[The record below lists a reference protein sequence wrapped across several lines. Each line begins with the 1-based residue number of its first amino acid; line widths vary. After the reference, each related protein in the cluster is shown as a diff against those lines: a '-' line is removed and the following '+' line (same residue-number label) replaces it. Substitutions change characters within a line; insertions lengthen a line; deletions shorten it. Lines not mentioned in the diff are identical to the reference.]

1 MGVAVVALSGV
12 GMGVAA
18 TTASATTSSAGVW
31 DRIAQCESGGNWSI
45 NTGNGYYGGL
55 QFNLQTWHAYGGQGL
70 PSNASKS
77 QQIAIA
83 EKVQAAQGWGAWP
96 VCSQKAGASG
106 TPAPQSDSSDSS
118 SSSQS
123 QSDSSS
129 SSQSSESDS
138 SSSDSSSS
146 QSTPSESDSSSNSDS
161 SSSQSTQPQVPDIP
175 TVKASDKTYE
185 VKPGDSLSKISKK
198 LDIEG
203 GWVKLA
209 GANKSTV
216 SNPNVIEVGQTLHLP
231 AA

>member
-55 QFNLQTWHAYGGQGL
+55 QFNLNTWKAYGGQGL

-106 TPAPQSDSSDSS
+106 TPESQGAPQPQSDSSDSS
-118 SSSQS
+118 SSQ
-123 QSDSSS
+123 
-129 SSQSSESDS
+129 SSQSSQPESD
-138 SSSDSSSS
+138 SSDSSSS
-146 QSTPSESDSSSNSDS
+146 QSSQPESGSSDS
-161 SSSQSTQPQVPDIP
+161 SSSQSSQPQTPTIP
-175 TVKASDKTYE
+175 TVKASDKTYT
-185 VKPGDSLSKISKK
+185 VKGGDSLSKISKK

-203 GWVKLA
+203 GWIKLA